1 MRRVKVKH
9 PFPRCRKLKR
19 VRTSELPNGPLVA
32 KARSITQKK
41 GVREFVQTICPL
53 ELAKMQSTTNV
64 SGVRETILLAA
75 TRVATSTARAR
86 SVHATHHVGGC

>member
-9 PFPRCRKLKR
+9 PFPRFPEAEARSDFGASERPACRKGK
-19 VRTSELPNGPLVA
+19 VYYS
-32 KARSITQKK
+32 K
-41 GVREFVQTICPL
+41 GVREFVQTICAL